1 MHTFFYGWRR
11 KVGVATLV
19 MACLF
24 FVAWARGT
32 STFDR
37 IGFAGSDSFLVFHFS
52 NPTFSYPGIYAYY
65 GQVTDREY
73 PPRTEWISLAN
84 QYSLEEFR
92 EMREQHAVA
101 QASDEAATQGYWKM
115 ELWLFAVGG
124 VNTGWEITIP
134 YWSVIIPLTLLS
146 AYLILWTPRKTA

>member
-1 MHTFFYGWRR
+1 
-11 KVGVATLV
+11 